1 MGEPVTTMSYTIG
14 SSVRVTASIYTAVGS
29 LADPGS
35 VVLKIRKPSGAI
47 ITPALTADSAGV
59 SHADVLVDEPGIWFF
74 RIETSGTITTA
85 TEGSF
90 VVDQP
95 IADFTTP

>member
-1 MGEPVTTMSYTIG
+1 MSYTIG
-14 SSVRVTASIYTAVGS
+14 SSIRIAASIYNAAGS
-29 LADPGS
+29 LVDPGS
-35 VVLKIRKPSGAI
+35 VVLKVRKPSGAI
-47 ITPALTADSAGV
+47 LTPALTPDITGV
-59 SHADVLVDEPGIWFF
+59 SHADVLVNEPGTWFF